1 LSETG
6 IESAIT
12 LGVSEAEVRDWCHGT
27 LSKVFGDESQ
37 QVMFDSY
44 AVLID
49 APTPHPDTVTATNAV
64 LFRPP

>member
-1 LSETG
+1 MSETG

-44 AVLID
+44 AVHID
-49 APTPHPDTVTATNAV
+49 TPTPRPDTRTGTKEVPT
-64 LFRPP
+64 P